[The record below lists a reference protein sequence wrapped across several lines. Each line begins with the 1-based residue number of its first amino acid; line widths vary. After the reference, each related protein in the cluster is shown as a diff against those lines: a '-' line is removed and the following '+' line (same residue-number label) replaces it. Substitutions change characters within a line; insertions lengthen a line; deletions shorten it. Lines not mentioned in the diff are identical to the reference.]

1 MLLELA
7 LGLALTPPCFGAASR
22 DPEHPCVND
31 ALRTTVTPTAAEA
44 RALPN
49 SPCRSIDPG
58 RRWSAGSGCPDGAG
72 DVRAG
77 G

>member
-22 DPEHPCVND
+22 DPENPCVND
-31 ALRTTVTPTAAEA
+31 ALRTTVTPTVAES

-49 SPCRSIDPG
+49 SPSR
-58 RRWSAGSGCPDGAG
+58 
-72 DVRAG
+72 
-77 G
+77 